1 MIIFDAESAP
11 FMARLLEEEYI
22 QLRNT
27 IVYFDDGHEKHQVIS
42 ATRFNNN
49 QEINE
54 SEPSVLAGYYLEM
67 ANSHQLT
74 LNIHKSDNTFIF
86 EKKTRVHNDTT
97 QLRESETRELTNWI
111 NSGVNVFLF

>member
-1 MIIFDAESAP
+1 
-11 FMARLLEEEYI
+11 
-22 QLRNT
+22 
-27 IVYFDDGHEKHQVIS
+27 
-42 ATRFNNN
+42 
-49 QEINE
+49 
-54 SEPSVLAGYYLEM
+54 M
-67 ANSHQLT
+67 ANSPQLT